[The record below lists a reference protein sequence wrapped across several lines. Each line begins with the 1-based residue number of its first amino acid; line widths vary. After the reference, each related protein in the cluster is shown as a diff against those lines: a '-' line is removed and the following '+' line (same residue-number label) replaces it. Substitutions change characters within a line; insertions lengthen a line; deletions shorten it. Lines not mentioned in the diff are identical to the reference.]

1 MYIPYSP
8 ELADK
13 KTSGSPTSFQTH
25 DRWKGKKVVIV
36 AVPGAF
42 TPTCTSKHVPP
53 FIEKLD
59 ELKSK
64 GVDELVV
71 ISANDPFVQSA
82 WGMSLGAKEAPIFAQ
97 DLNVEFSKQIDAT
110 LDLTQKGMGLRT
122 GRYAMIVNDLKV
134 DYFGRD
140 PNEVQ
145 LSSAETVLSK
155 L

>member
-1 MYIPYSP
+1 
-8 ELADK
+8 
-13 KTSGSPTSFQTH
+13 
-25 DRWKGKKVVIV
+25 
-36 AVPGAF
+36 
-42 TPTCTSKHVPP
+42 
-53 FIEKLD
+53 
-59 ELKSK
+59 
-64 GVDELVV
+64 
-71 ISANDPFVQSA
+71 
-82 WGMSLGAKEAPIFAQ
+82 MSLGAKEAPIFAQ